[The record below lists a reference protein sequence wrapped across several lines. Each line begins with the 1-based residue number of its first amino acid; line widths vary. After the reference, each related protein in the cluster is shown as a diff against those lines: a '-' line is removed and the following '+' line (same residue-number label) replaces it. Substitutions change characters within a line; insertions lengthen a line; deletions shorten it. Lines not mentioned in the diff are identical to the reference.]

1 VTDDGKAHKVIAEA
15 RDGDPFAGEPM
26 PELTRVL
33 AQPWSADVTG
43 EVREVHGDADRLQRI
58 VHPERAPAAATAVH
72 AVGSLLAESLALI
85 PEDRADAV
93 LADLFC
99 RLLAEDAGKPPGER
113 LAPSFPSVLLTVKAD
128 TDGAAQ
134 RTRLVRTL
142 AGMAALAEAADGWDE
157 TRTGVWVEA
166 YDHAAGAL
174 MVEVHRAMTGGDF
187 AEPGASA

>member
-1 VTDDGKAHKVIAEA
+1 MARQAIVTA
-15 RDGDPFAGEPM
+15 RDGDRFAGEPT

-43 EVREVHGDADRLQRI
+43 EVAEVNGDGDRLQRI
-58 VHPERAPAAATAVH
+58 RPVQPPPASAAVSLL
-72 AVGSLLAESLALI
+72 GNLLAESLALV

-99 RLLAEDAGKPPGER
+99 RLLADDAGKPPAER
-113 LAPSFPSVLLTVKAD
+113 LAPSFPSVLLTVKVD

-142 AGMAALAEAADGWDE
+142 AGMAALAEDPAGWDE
-157 TRTGVWVEA
+157 ARTGVWVEA

-187 AEPGASA
+187 APGTDG